1 VFVSI
6 SDGRKKNGIR
16 TPAWREVL
24 TDQKI
29 WEATGNFHMSRPTFA
44 SIRQVFHPM
53 NSTLPL
59 AIRSRVVNNVNGLAM
74 L

>member
-6 SDGRKKNGIR
+6 SDGREKNGIR

-29 WEATGNFHMSRPTFA
+29 WEATGYVL
-44 SIRQVFHPM
+44 SICQTNR
-53 NSTLPL
+53 
-59 AIRSRVVNNVNGLAM
+59 
-74 L
+74 